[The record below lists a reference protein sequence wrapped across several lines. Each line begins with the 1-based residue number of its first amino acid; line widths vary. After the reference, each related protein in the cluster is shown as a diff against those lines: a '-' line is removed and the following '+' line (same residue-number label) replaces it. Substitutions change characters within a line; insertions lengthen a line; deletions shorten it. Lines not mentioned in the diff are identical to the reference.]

1 MTLHAQSAH
10 FTDFLSARPRGL
22 TESAKIYS
30 MLMVSIGVAALLLVQ
45 TACALIAFYILSH
58 WVERKEQAVRDFI
71 EVEKQNLAAD
81 LHRLLE
87 SPGPDQPSPL
97 AVITDQFATMFAAR
111 VWQQIEARLRGAAG
125 TVTREE
131 GKQTEAEMAASS
143 PLMALAMAFL
153 PKSIKRKMIVN
164 PQMLGAL
171 SNVMGAGGQPGG
183 DHGNTGSGRKHRD

>member
-1 MTLHAQSAH
+1 
-10 FTDFLSARPRGL
+10 
-22 TESAKIYS
+22 
-30 MLMVSIGVAALLLVQ
+30 MVIVLVGIAALFLLL
-45 TACALIAFYILSH
+45 TGGSLAALWLLSH
-58 WVERKEQAVRDFI
+58 WVARKEQAIRDFI

-81 LHRLLE
+81 LRQFVE

-97 AVITDQFATMFAAR
+97 AVLTDQFATMFAAR

-131 GKQTEAEMAASS
+131 NKEVEGEMAASS

-164 PQMLGAL
+164 PQMVGEL
-171 SNVMGAGGQPGG
+171 SKLMGGGGQPGG
-183 DHGNTGSGRKHRD
+183 DHGSTGNVARKNRD